1 MSKNSLT
8 RTSNAGSNPCPFC
21 GPESKDFITWIR
33 SFDGAHIT
41 TIEGH
46 PVVLEV
52 KRCKYCGRE
61 LAMSKED

>member
-1 MSKNSLT
+1 MSKSSLT
-8 RTSNAGSNPCPFC
+8 MTNDALKPCPFC
-21 GPESKDFITWIR
+21 GPENRDFVTWIM
-33 SFDGAHIT
+33 SFDGAQVT

-61 LAMSKED
+61 LKKPKEG